1 MKSVFYKKN
10 GVEYLSK
17 GDSFYGG
24 ELHLENDIQLNNLD
38 KILDIIDDYVDILEL
53 TKEGNKNDKK

>member
-24 ELHLENDIQLNNLD
+24 ELHLENDIQLDNLD
-38 KILDIIDDYVDILEL
+38 KILDMIDDYVDILEL
-53 TKEGNKNDKK
+53 TDNIEPVTY